1 MNNTNTKNSSYLLP
15 VYKRAPYK
23 FIKGKGS
30 FLFDKNGQKYLDFAT
45 GIAVNAFGYGN
56 SKILKALNKQ
66 SKKVWHLSNL
76 YEIEGLEE
84 LAKSLCDIANLR
96 YAFFTNSGAESL
108 ECGIKM
114 VRKYHYEQ
122 GTKKHRII
130 VFEDAFHGRTNA
142 TIAASNQEKM
152 IKGFGPLFEGFD
164 IVKRSIDAVKDAITA
179 QTGAILLESIQ
190 GEGGINVF
198 DNEFLNQI
206 RKICDDYN
214 ILMFV
219 DEVQCGI
226 GRTGKFFAYQWAS
239 DVTPDIVAIAKGIG
253 NGFPIGAC
261 LCNKK
266 VGESMTVGS
275 HGSTYGNNPL
285 GIAVASTVINL
296 VNKPKFYNEITEKGN
311 YFIQK
316 LTELKNSNLG
326 NIILEIK
333 GKGLMIGIKLSV
345 DNIEFAN
352 TLRANKLLTVP
363 AQNNVIRILPPLNVS
378 KKEIDMGI
386 KIIAKTLQKL

>member
-1 MNNTNTKNSSYLLP
+1 MNSINTKNSSYLLP

-30 FLFDKNGQKYLDFAT
+30 FLFDAKGQKYLDFAT

-56 SKILKALNKQ
+56 TKILKALSKQ
-66 SKKVWHLSNL
+66 SKKVWHISNL

-84 LAKSLCDIANLR
+84 LAKSLCNIANLQ

-122 GTKKHRII
+122 NTKKYRII

-152 IKGFGPLFEGFD
+152 IKGFGPLFDGFD
-164 IVKRSIDAVKDAITA
+164 IVKRNIDAVKDAITA
-179 QTGAILLESIQ
+179 ETGAILLEPIQ
-190 GEGGINVF
+190 GEGGINIF
-198 DNEFLNQI
+198 DAEFLKQI

-226 GRTGKFFAYQWAS
+226 GRTGKFFAHQWAE
-239 DVTPDIVAIAKGIG
+239 DVTADIISVAKGIG

-266 VGESMTVGS
+266 VGDAMTIGS
-275 HGSTYGNNPL
+275 HGSTYGSNPL
-285 GIAVASTVINL
+285 GIAVASAVVNL
-296 VNKPKFYNEITEKGN
+296 VNRPKFYNEITEKGN
-311 YFIQK
+311 YFIEK
-316 LTELKNSNLG
+316 LNELKKGNFG
-326 NIILEIK
+326 NIILEVR
-333 GKGLMIGIKLSV
+333 GKGLMLGIKLSI
-345 DNIEFAN
+345 DNIEFVN
-352 TLRANKLLTVP
+352 KLRENKLLTVP